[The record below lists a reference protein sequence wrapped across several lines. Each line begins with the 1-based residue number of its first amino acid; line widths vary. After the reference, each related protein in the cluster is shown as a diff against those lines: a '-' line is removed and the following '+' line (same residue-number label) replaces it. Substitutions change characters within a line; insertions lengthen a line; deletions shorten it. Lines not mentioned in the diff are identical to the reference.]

1 MVGGAAAVG
10 GRNSIGITKYNRFI
24 MFGGKCIANFKNTVS
39 SQRKFASEVN
49 RKCWSADHVTYVI
62 SEVQGA
68 GLNLL

>member
-1 MVGGAAAVG
+1 MYC
-10 GRNSIGITKYNRFI
+10 K
-24 MFGGKCIANFKNTVS
+24 FKNTVS